1 MDIIIILYNNMLQPI
16 LSLLAGFLL
25 LMWSADAFTDN
36 GAKIAQ
42 IFNISPLV
50 IGLLVFGFGTSAP
63 EMLVS
68 GLAAYDGIP
77 EMSIGN
83 AFGSNIFNI
92 GLVLGVTAIILPITV
107 EKSIIKKEWLFLFLS
122 TLIVGF
128 LLKKD
133 GFLSFIDGLIL
144 LSLLLLFLINIF
156 RESKKGSLVDTDS
169 LKINSQNQDKGKTWF
184 LLIVSLIVLVSSAK
198 LVVWGGTNLA
208 LSFGVSDLIIG
219 LTVIALGTSLPE
231 LAVCISS
238 ALKKQHQMVIGN
250 IIGSNL
256 FNTLGVLAVPA
267 LIVPYTSSLVLEI
280 PPEVMSRDFVFML
293 ILTLLIVILSIRLKI
308 SRFGGFILLT
318 TLSIYL
324 YQLF

>member
-1 MDIIIILYNNMLQPI
+1 MLLPI

-25 LMWSADAFTDN
+25 LMWSADTFTDN
-36 GAKIAQ
+36 GAKIAR

-50 IGLLVFGFGTSAP
+50 IGLLILGFGTSAP

-68 GLAAYDGIP
+68 GLAAYDGHP

-83 AFGSNIFNI
+83 AFGSNILNI

-107 EKSIIKKEWLFLFLS
+107 EKSVLKKEWLFLFLS

-128 LLKKD
+128 LLLD
-133 GFLSFIDGLIL
+133 GFLSFTDGLIL
-144 LSLLLLFLINIF
+144 LSLLILFLINVF
-156 RESKKGSLVDTDS
+156 RESKKNSLTDS
-169 LKINSQNQDKGKTWF
+169 DSLEINSQKNEKGRIWL
-184 LLIVSLIVLVSSAK
+184 LLIVSLIILVSSAR
-198 LVVWGGTNLA
+198 LVVWGGTRLA

-219 LTVIALGTSLPE
+219 LTVVALGTSLPE
-231 LAVCISS
+231 LAVSISS

-256 FNTLGVLAVPA
+256 FNTLGVLAIPG
-267 LIVPYTSSLVLEI
+267 LILPFQT
-280 PPEVMSRDFVFML
+280 PPEVMSRDFFFML
-293 ILTLLIVILSIRLKI
+293 MFTLLVLILSMRLKI

-318 TLSIYL
+318 ALTIYL
-324 YQLF
+324 YQLFWI

>member
-1 MDIIIILYNNMLQPI
+1 MLLPI
-16 LSLLAGFLL
+16 LSLLAGFIL
-25 LMWSADAFTDN
+25 LMWSADTFTDN
-36 GAKIAQ
+36 GAKIAR

-50 IGLLVFGFGTSAP
+50 IGLLIFGFGTSAP

-68 GLAAYDGIP
+68 GLAAYDGHP

-107 EKSIIKKEWLFLFLS
+107 EKSVLKKEWLILFLS

-128 LLKKD
+128 LLLD
-133 GFLSFIDGLIL
+133 GYLSFTDGLIL
-144 LSLLLLFLINIF
+144 ISLLTLFLINVF
-156 RESKKGSLVDTDS
+156 RESKKNNLTDS
-169 LKINSQNQDKGKTWF
+169 DNDSLENNSQKNDKGRTWL
-184 LLIVSLIVLVSSAK
+184 LLIVSLIILVSSAR
-198 LVVWGGTNLA
+198 LVVWGGTSLA

-219 LTVIALGTSLPE
+219 LTVVALGTSLPE
-231 LAVCISS
+231 LAVSISS

-256 FNTLGVLAVPA
+256 FNTLGVLAIPG
-267 LIVPYTSSLVLEI
+267 LILPFQI
-280 PPEVMSRDFVFML
+280 PTEVMSRDFFFML
-293 ILTLLIVILSIRLKI
+293 MFTLLVLILSMRLKI

-318 TLSIYL
+318 ALTIYL
-324 YQLF
+324 YQLFWI

>member
-1 MDIIIILYNNMLQPI
+1 MLLPI

-36 GAKIAQ
+36 GAKIAR

-92 GLVLGVTAIILPITV
+92 GLVLGVTAIILPVTV
-107 EKSIIKKEWLFLFLS
+107 EKSVLKKEWLYLFLS

-128 LLKKD
+128 LLLD
-133 GFLSFIDGLIL
+133 GFLSFTDGLIL
-144 LSLLLLFLINIF
+144 LSLLLLFLINVF
-156 RESKKGSLVDTDS
+156 RESKKGSPIDTDI
-169 LKINSQNQDKGKTWF
+169 LEINSQNQDKGRTWLF
-184 LLIVSLIVLVSSAK
+184 LIVSLIILVSSAK
-198 LVVWGGTNLA
+198 LVVWGGTSLA
-208 LSFGVSDLIIG
+208 LTFGVSDLIIG
-219 LTVIALGTSLPE
+219 LTVVALGTSLPE
-231 LAVCISS
+231 LAVSISS

-256 FNTLGVLAVPA
+256 FNTLGVLAIPG
-267 LIVPYTSSLVLEI
+267 LILPFQI
-280 PPEVMSRDFVFML
+280 PVEVMSRDYFFML
-293 ILTLLIVILSIRLKI
+293 MFTLLVVILSLRLKI
-308 SRFGGFILLT
+308 SRFGGFVLLIALT
-318 TLSIYL
+318 VYL
-324 YQLF
+324 YQLFWI

>member
-1 MDIIIILYNNMLQPI
+1 MLLPI

-36 GAKIAQ
+36 GAKIAR

-92 GLVLGVTAIILPITV
+92 GLVLGVTAIILPVTV
-107 EKSIIKKEWLFLFLS
+107 EKSVLKKEWLYLFLS

-128 LLKKD
+128 MLSD
-133 GFLSFIDGLIL
+133 GFLSFTDGLIL
-144 LSLLLLFLINIF
+144 LSLLLLFLINVF
-156 RESKKGSLVDTDS
+156 RESKKGSPIDTDI
-169 LKINSQNQDKGKTWF
+169 LEINSQNQDKGRTWLF
-184 LLIVSLIVLVSSAK
+184 LIVSLIILVSSAK
-198 LVVWGGTNLA
+198 LVVWGG
-208 LSFGVSDLIIG
+208 VSIAEFFEIDKLIIG
-219 LTVIALGTSLPE
+219 LTVVALGTSLPE
-231 LAVCISS
+231 LAVSISS

-256 FNTLGVLAVPA
+256 FNTLGVLAIPA
-267 LIVPYTSSLVLEI
+267 LIVPFTPELILKV
-280 PPEVMSRDFVFML
+280 PPEVMSRDFVYML
-293 ILTLLIVILSIRLKI
+293 ILTLLIVILSMRLKI

-318 TLSIYL
+318 ALSIYL

>member
-1 MDIIIILYNNMLQPI
+1 MLLPI

-36 GAKIAQ
+36 GAKIAR

-107 EKSIIKKEWLFLFLS
+107 EKSVLKKEWLYLFLS

-128 LLKKD
+128 LLLD
-133 GFLSFIDGLIL
+133 GFLSFTDGLIL
-144 LSLLLLFLINIF
+144 LSLLLLFLINVF
-156 RESKKGSLVDTDS
+156 RESKKGSPIDADILE
-169 LKINSQNQDKGKTWF
+169 INSQNQDKGRTWL
-184 LLIVSLIVLVSSAK
+184 LLIVSLIILVSSAK
-198 LVVWGGTNLA
+198 LVVWGG
-208 LSFGVSDLIIG
+208 VSIAEFFEIDKLIIG
-219 LTVIALGTSLPE
+219 LTVVALGTSLPE
-231 LAVCISS
+231 LAVSISS

-256 FNTLGVLAVPA
+256 FNTLGVLAIPA
-267 LIVPYTSSLVLEI
+267 LIVPFTPELILKV
-280 PPEVMSRDFVFML
+280 PPEVMSRDFVYML
-293 ILTLLIVILSIRLKI
+293 ILTLLIVILSMRLKI

-318 TLSIYL
+318 ALSIYL

>member
-1 MDIIIILYNNMLQPI
+1 MLLPI

-36 GAKIAQ
+36 GAKIAR

-92 GLVLGVTAIILPITV
+92 GLVLGVTAIILPVTV
-107 EKSIIKKEWLFLFLS
+107 EKSVLKKEWLYLFLS

-128 LLKKD
+128 LLLD
-133 GFLSFIDGLIL
+133 GFLSFTDGLIL
-144 LSLLLLFLINIF
+144 LSLLLLFLINVF
-156 RESKKGSLVDTDS
+156 RESKKGSPIDTDS
-169 LKINSQNQDKGKTWF
+169 LEINSQNKDKGRTWL
-184 LLIVSLIVLVSSAK
+184 LLIVSLIILVSSAK
-198 LVVWGGTNLA
+198 LVVWGG
-208 LSFGVSDLIIG
+208 VSIAEFFEIDKLIIG
-219 LTVIALGTSLPE
+219 LTVVALGTSLPE
-231 LAVCISS
+231 LAVSISS

-256 FNTLGVLAVPA
+256 FNTLGVLAIPA
-267 LIVPYTSSLVLEI
+267 LIVPFTPELILKVPS
-280 PPEVMSRDFVFML
+280 EVMSRDFVYML
-293 ILTLLIVILSIRLKI
+293 ILTLLIVILSMRLKI

-318 TLSIYL
+318 ALSIYL

>member
-1 MDIIIILYNNMLQPI
+1 MLLPI

-36 GAKIAQ
+36 GAKIAR

-92 GLVLGVTAIILPITV
+92 GLVLGVTAIILPVTV
-107 EKSIIKKEWLFLFLS
+107 EKSVIKKEWLYLFLS

-128 LLKKD
+128 LLLD
-133 GFLSFIDGLIL
+133 GFLSFTDGLIL
-144 LSLLLLFLINIF
+144 LSLLLLFLINVF
-156 RESKKGSLVDTDS
+156 RESKKGSPIDTDI
-169 LKINSQNQDKGKTWF
+169 LEINSQNQDKGRTWL
-184 LLIVSLIVLVSSAK
+184 LLIVSLIILVSSAK
-198 LVVWGGTNLA
+198 LVVWGG
-208 LSFGVSDLIIG
+208 VSIAEFFEIDKLIIG
-219 LTVIALGTSLPE
+219 LTVVALGTSLPE
-231 LAVCISS
+231 LAVSISS

-256 FNTLGVLAVPA
+256 FNTLGVLAIPA
-267 LIVPYTSSLVLEI
+267 LIVPFTPELILKV
-280 PPEVMSRDFVFML
+280 PPEVMSRDFVYML
-293 ILTLLIVILSIRLKI
+293 ILTLLIVTLSMRLKI

-318 TLSIYL
+318 ALSIYL